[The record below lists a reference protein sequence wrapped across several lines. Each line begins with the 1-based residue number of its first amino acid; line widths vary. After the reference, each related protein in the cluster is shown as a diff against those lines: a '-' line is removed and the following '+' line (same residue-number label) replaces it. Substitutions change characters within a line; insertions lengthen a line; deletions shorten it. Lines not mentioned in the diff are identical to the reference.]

1 MMEQIIYIAVIA
13 AAMVFGWLLSQ
24 RRQASRKGD
33 EHAVA
38 RRTRKPRIS
47 FTTISTTV
55 LTRISGKQK

>member
-24 RRQASRKGD
+24 RRQASRQGD

-38 RRTRKPRIS
+38 RRTRKPRPRKRS
-47 FTTISTTV
+47 
-55 LTRISGKQK
+55 